1 MGDEGDRQIR
11 AKRKRMFFSRRAE
24 EQTKWVVGM
33 AQMQTAQIK
42 SMLVCNSVRQRAY
55 ICQRSVKHSIRYSV
69 SHLERTS
76 SSFLIDVLQVCW
88 LFDVCTAYKVQRLRY
103 SQSVRQS
110 LTVNSFVRGFTVLLF
125 INWLVLQCSFIRQLF
140 VRCVITDRCE

>member
-1 MGDEGDRQIR
+1 MH
-11 AKRKRMFFSRRAE
+11 SLRR
-24 EQTKWVVGM
+24 
-33 AQMQTAQIK
+33 
-42 SMLVCNSVRQRAY
+42 
-55 ICQRSVKHSIRYSV
+55 VKHSIRYSV

-76 SSFLIDVLQVCW
+76 SSFLKDVLQVCW

-125 INWLVLQCSFIRQLF
+125 INWLVLQCSFIKQLF
-140 VRCVITDRCE
+140 VILDLLLQIDANEHSCNSSVHLCVLSDIRVSLLGNVCFILL

>member
-55 ICQRSVKHSIRYSV
+55 IYVK
-69 SHLERTS
+69 E
-76 SSFLIDVLQVCW
+76 
-88 LFDVCTAYKVQRLRY
+88 A
-103 SQSVRQS
+103 
-110 LTVNSFVRGFTVLLF
+110 
-125 INWLVLQCSFIRQLF
+125 
-140 VRCVITDRCE
+140 